1 MRGYSKYS
9 QEELCEGI
17 RRNDEDTVRAIYYE
31 HYHSIRQMIMN
42 NNGSEEDA
50 KDIFQDTLIILYQ
63 RFRED
68 NFKLT
73 SSLNTF
79 LYSIAR
85 ILWYREL
92 RRRKV
97 LYVVDEIVEK
107 TDDLEIQDAIER
119 KERLQF
125 FREKFDE
132 LSEDCKQI
140 LNMFLNKI
148 PISDITKM
156 MGYAS
161 DQHTKNRRL
170 RCKMSLINKIKSSEY
185 FNELSDGK
193 NKEH

>member
-1 MRGYSKYS
+1 M
-9 QEELCEGI
+9 
-17 RRNDEDTVRAIYYE
+17 
-31 HYHSIRQMIMN
+31 
-42 NNGSEEDA
+42 
-50 KDIFQDTLIILYQ
+50 
-63 RFRED
+63 
-68 NFKLT
+68 
-73 SSLNTF
+73 
-79 LYSIAR
+79 
-85 ILWYREL
+85 
-92 RRRKV
+92 